1 MKSIVSRT
9 NKFLN
14 LVDKCENISPSGYV
28 DKKFKALVNDNLDIV
43 RIIFLIK

>member
-28 DKKFKALVNDNLDIV
+28 DKRFNLILMFIQSKMMYTD
-43 RIIFLIK
+43 